1 MIQKYLNKV
10 MNISQISKEINRD
23 KSVVSREIKRHA
35 KIMYRNSGTT
45 YLKYSVAGADGKAK
59 FNHKKTGRKSK
70 IKKDSFIEDKIKL
83 QKWSPE
89 EVCGYI

>member
-1 MIQKYLNKV
+1 MCCINCNIIIAEKEEARKRNSRLTLEERKMIQKYLNKG

-45 YLKYSVAGADGKAK
+45 YLKYI
-59 FNHKKTGRKSK
+59 TG
-70 IKKDSFIEDKIKL
+70 
-83 QKWSPE
+83 
-89 EVCGYI
+89 